1 MTREDVIAK
10 IQALFNIT
18 EANGSSKQEAIS
30 AALMA
35 QRFISKYDIQE
46 NELFTVEDYEVVEVA
61 SDPVFRK
68 FKYTLANTISKN
80 YRCRYYIT
88 SVGRKHCITF
98 VGRTVD
104 ATAASLI
111 FNKLYEAVND
121 YANSES
127 RKYRGQ
133 GGGLYGLYF
142 NSAALAFISG
152 IESELEKQSKELML
166 IRSKEVDEKFEEI
179 TSGFKRQK
187 NTSMNTAGFVNY
199 EKGFQAGRDA
209 IRSSRLNGDSF
220 KKFSNI

>member
-35 QRFISKYDIQE
+35 QRFISKYNIQE
-46 NELFTVEDYEVVEVA
+46 NELFTVEDYEIVEVA

-68 FKYTLANTISKN
+68 FKYTLAQIIADN

-88 SVGRKHCITF
+88 HEGRKHRMVF

-111 FNKLYEAVND
+111 FNKLYEATND

-127 RKYRGQ
+127 RMYRGK
-133 GGGLYGLYF
+133 GGGLYGNYF
-142 NSAALAFISG
+142 NSAAIAYMDG
-152 IESELEKQSKELML
+152 IKAELEKQSKELML
-166 IRSKEVDEKFEEI
+166 VRPKEVDDSFAEI
-179 TSGFKRQK
+179 
-187 NTSMNTAGFVNY
+187 TAGFGRAKNTGMTSFGHVNY
-199 EKGFQAGRDA
+199 DKGVQAGRDA
-209 IRSSRLNGDSF
+209 VRAGRLGGQ
-220 KKFSNI
+220 KGIEA

>member
-18 EANGSSKQEAIS
+18 EQNGSSKSEAIA

-35 QRFISKYDIQE
+35 QKFISKYNIQE
-46 NELFTVEDYEVVEVA
+46 DELFSMEDYEIAEIA

-68 FKYTLANTISKN
+68 FKYTLAQIVANN

-88 SVGRKHCITF
+88 AVGRKHCIVF

-104 ATAASLI
+104 ATAAALI

-127 RKYRGQ
+127 KVYRGK
-133 GGGLYGLYF
+133 GRGLYGNYF
-142 NSAALAFISG
+142 NSAAIAYMDG
-152 IESELEKQSKELML
+152 IKAELEKQSKELML
-166 IRSKEVDEKFEEI
+166 VRPKEVDDSFEEI
-179 TSGFKRQK
+179 TAGFGRKK
-187 NTSMNTAGFVNY
+187 NTGMTSFGHVNY
-199 EKGFQAGRDA
+199 EAGVQAGRDA
-209 IRSSRLNGDSF
+209 IRSSRLSGQ
-220 KKFSNI
+220 KGIEG

>member
-1 MTREDVIAK
+1 MTRENIIAK

-30 AALMA
+30 AALLA
-35 QRFISKYDIQE
+35 QRFISKYNIQE
-46 NELFTVEDYEVVEVA
+46 NELFAVEDYEIVEVA

-68 FKYTLANTISKN
+68 FKYTLAQIIADN

-88 SVGRKHCITF
+88 HVGRKHCIIF

-111 FNKLYEAVND
+111 FNKLYEAVNN
-121 YANSES
+121 YANNES

-133 GGGLYGLYF
+133 GNGLYGLYF
-142 NSAALAFISG
+142 NSAASAFISG
-152 IESELEKQSKELML
+152 IEFELEKQSKELML
-166 IRSKEVDEKFEEI
+166 IRSKEVDKKFEEI

-187 NTSMNTAGFVNY
+187 NTAMNTAGFINY
-199 EKGFQAGRDA
+199 EKVFQAGKDA
-209 IRSSRLNGDSF
+209 VRSNRLNGDNF

>member
-46 NELFTVEDYEVVEVA
+46 SELFTVEDYEVVEVA

-68 FKYTLANTISKN
+68 FKYTLAKIIADN
-80 YRCRYYIT
+80 YRCRYYIS
-88 SVGRKHCITF
+88 SVGRKHKMVF

-127 RKYRGQ
+127 RMYYGQ
-133 GGGLYGLYF
+133 GGNLYGLYF
-142 NSAALAFISG
+142 NSAAISYMDG
-152 IESELEKQSKELML
+152 IKAELEKQSKELML
-166 IRSKEVDEKFEEI
+166 VRPKEVDDSYEEI
-179 TSGFKRQK
+179 T
-187 NTSMNTAGFVNY
+187 AGFRRVRNTGMTSFGHVNY
-199 EKGFQAGRDA
+199 DKGFQAGRDA
-209 IRSSRLNGDSF
+209 IRASRLSGQ
-220 KKFSNI
+220 KGIEA

>member
-46 NELFTVEDYEVVEVA
+46 NELFTVEDYEVVEIA

-68 FKYTLANTISKN
+68 FKYTLASIIADN

-88 SVGRKHCITF
+88 PVGRKHRMVF

-111 FNKLYEAVND
+111 FNKLYEATND

-127 RKYRGQ
+127 RMYRRKGR
-133 GGGLYGLYF
+133 GLYGNFF
-142 NSAALAFISG
+142 NSAAIAYMDG
-152 IESELEKQSKELML
+152 IKAELEKQSKELML
-166 IRSKEVDEKFEEI
+166 VRPKEVDDSFAEI
-179 TSGFKRQK
+179 
-187 NTSMNTAGFVNY
+187 TAGFGRAKNTGMTSFGHVNY
-199 EKGFQAGRDA
+199 DKGVQAGRDA
-209 IRSSRLNGDSF
+209 VRAGRLGGQ
-220 KKFSNI
+220 KGIEA

>member
-46 NELFTVEDYEVVEVA
+46 NELFAVEDYEVVEIA

-68 FKYTLANTISKN
+68 FKYTLAAIIADN

-88 SVGRKHCITF
+88 PVGRKHKMVF

-111 FNKLYEAVND
+111 FNKLYEATND

-127 RKYRGQ
+127 RMYRGK
-133 GGGLYGLYF
+133 GRGLYGNYF
-142 NSAALAFISG
+142 NSAAIAYMDG
-152 IESELEKQSKELML
+152 IKAELEKQSKELML
-166 IRSKEVDEKFEEI
+166 VRSKEVDDSFAEI
-179 TSGFKRQK
+179 
-187 NTSMNTAGFVNY
+187 TAGFGRARNTGMTSFGHVNY
-199 EKGFQAGRDA
+199 DKGVQAGRDA
-209 IRSSRLNGDSF
+209 VRSGRLGGQ
-220 KKFSNI
+220 KGIEA

>member
-68 FKYTLANTISKN
+68 FKYALANTISKN

>member
-46 NELFTVEDYEVVEVA
+46 SELFTVEDYEVVEVA

-68 FKYTLANTISKN
+68 FKYTLATIIADN

-88 SVGRKHCITF
+88 SVGRKHKMVF

-111 FNKLYEAVND
+111 FNKLYEATND

-127 RKYRGQ
+127 KMYRGK
-133 GGGLYGLYF
+133 GRGLYGNYF
-142 NSAALAFISG
+142 NSAAIAYMDG
-152 IESELEKQSKELML
+152 IKAELEKQSKELML
-166 IRSKEVDEKFEEI
+166 VRPKEVDDSFAEI
-179 TSGFKRQK
+179 
-187 NTSMNTAGFVNY
+187 TAGFGRARNTGMTSFGHVNY
-199 EKGFQAGRDA
+199 DKGVQAGRDA
-209 IRSSRLNGDSF
+209 VRSGRLCGQ
-220 KKFSNI
+220 KGIEA

>member
-1 MTREDVIAK
+1 MTREDVITK

-46 NELFTVEDYEVVEVA
+46 SELFTVEDYEITEVA

-68 FKYTLANTISKN
+68 FKYSLATVIADN
-80 YRCRYYIT
+80 YRCRYYIS
-88 SVGRKHCITF
+88 SVGRKHKMIF

-121 YANSES
+121 YANSQS
-127 RKYRGQ
+127 RQYRGQ
-133 GGGLYGLYF
+133 GYGLYGNYY
-142 NSAALAFISG
+142 NSACLAFIDG
-152 IESELEKQSKELML
+152 IKAELEKQSKELML
-166 IRSKEVDEKFEEI
+166 VRPKEVDDSFADI
-179 TSGFKRQK
+179 TRGFRRQK
-187 NTSMNTAGFVNY
+187 NTSMTSFGHVNY
-199 EKGFQAGRDA
+199 EAGVQAGRDA
-209 IRSSRLNGDSF
+209 IRASRLDGQ
-220 KKFSNI
+220 KGIEG

>member
-68 FKYTLANTISKN
+68 FKYTLAAIIADN

-88 SVGRKHCITF
+88 PVGRKHKMVF

-111 FNKLYEAVND
+111 FNKLYEATND

-127 RKYRGQ
+127 RMYRGK
-133 GGGLYGLYF
+133 GRGLYGNYF
-142 NSAALAFISG
+142 NSAAIAYMDG
-152 IESELEKQSKELML
+152 IKAELEKQSKELML
-166 IRSKEVDEKFEEI
+166 VRPKEVDDSFAEI
-179 TSGFKRQK
+179 
-187 NTSMNTAGFVNY
+187 TAGFGRVRNISMTSFGHVNY
-199 EKGFQAGRDA
+199 DKGVQAGRDA
-209 IRSSRLNGDSF
+209 VRSGRLGGQ
-220 KKFSNI
+220 KGIEA

>member
-46 NELFTVEDYEVVEVA
+46 SELFTVEDYEVVEVA

-68 FKYTLANTISKN
+68 FKYALANTISKN

>member
-68 FKYTLANTISKN
+68 FKYTLATIIADN

-88 SVGRKHCITF
+88 SVGRKHKMVF

-111 FNKLYEAVND
+111 FNKLYEATND

-127 RKYRGQ
+127 RMYRGK
-133 GGGLYGLYF
+133 GRGLYGNYF
-142 NSAALAFISG
+142 NSAAIAYMDG
-152 IESELEKQSKELML
+152 IKAELEKQSKELML
-166 IRSKEVDEKFEEI
+166 IRPKEVDDSFAEI
-179 TSGFKRQK
+179 
-187 NTSMNTAGFVNY
+187 TAGFSRARNTGMTSFGHVNY
-199 EKGFQAGRDA
+199 DKGVQAGRDA
-209 IRSSRLNGDSF
+209 IRASRLGGQ
-220 KKFSNI
+220 KGIEA